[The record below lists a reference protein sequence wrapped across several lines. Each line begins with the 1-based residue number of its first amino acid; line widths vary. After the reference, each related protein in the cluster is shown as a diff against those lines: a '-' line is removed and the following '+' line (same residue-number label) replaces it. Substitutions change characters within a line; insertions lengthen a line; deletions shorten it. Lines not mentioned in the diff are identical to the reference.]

1 MVVLK
6 IQLFTPLYSRKK
18 KISNKPYLGDF
29 GRQPGTLGWVG
40 DLGVPVGV
48 GLPVL
53 VHMLLQVH
61 VQVLEDHVELVFGVH
76 HVQQLDHGRVLQ
88 LLQEGDLTDGGAG
101 DTFRFTRKKRR
112 RKMLIFREKK
122 GSRRVG
128 CPVLFMLCDQEN

>member
-6 IQLFTPLYSRKK
+6 IQLFIPLDSRKK

-53 VHMLLQVH
+53 VHMFLQVH
-61 VQVLEDHVELVFGVH
+61 VQVLEDHVELVLGVH

-122 GSRRVG
+122 GLSGMER
-128 CPVLFMLCDQEN
+128 LFMLRDQEN